1 MKNCDNR
8 HPAGSAGPSAG
19 VLPGGHVAIAPHD
32 RGGFARP
39 GIDGGAPACHAD
51 AMRCPLCSARPAKRS
66 CPALAR
72 EICPVCCGT
81 KRLVEIRCPADCG
94 YLASSRT
101 HPPATVRRQ
110 QDQDLAVL
118 APALAGFSEA
128 RQQLFLFA
136 LTLVDRFRGEGLD
149 AASDADAAS
158 AAAAL
163 AGTYDTASRGLI
175 YEQRPDS
182 IPAQRMAD
190 GIKGMFDDARPRPPH
205 RLCRRRGGRAAAG
218 RGQGAGGAARQP
230 GGLPGVPRSRGPHG
244 EASGRARRRACAGR
258 RRAGCRRR
266 PVDHPALGRRAAC
279 YHRSLRP
286 GRSGRPCG
294 PGDAR

>member
-1 MKNCDNR
+1 
-8 HPAGSAGPSAG
+8 
-19 VLPGGHVAIAPHD
+19 
-32 RGGFARP
+32 
-39 GIDGGAPACHAD
+39 
-51 AMRCPLCSARPAKRS
+51 MRCPLCSVRPAKRS
-66 CPALAR
+66 CPALGR

-81 KRLVEIRCPADCG
+81 KRLVEIRCPAECP
-94 YLASSRT
+94 YLAASRT

-118 APALAGFSEA
+118 APALGGFSEA

-163 AGTYDTASRGLI
+163 AGTYETAARGLI

-190 GIKGMFDDARPRPPH
+190 GIKGMFDQLGHGRPTGFAADAAAVLRQVEDRVRAVQRANPADARAFLDLSGRMAR
-205 RLCRRRGGRAAAG
+205 RLGGPGVEGSQAEAERA
-218 RGQGAGGAARQP
+218 P
-230 GGLPGVPRSRGPHG
+230 GGGPSIIVP
-244 EASGRARRRACAGR
+244 
-258 RRAGCRRR
+258 
-266 PVDHPALGRRAAC
+266 
-279 YHRSLRP
+279 
-286 GRSGRPCG
+286 
-294 PGDAR
+294 

>member
-1 MKNCDNR
+1 
-8 HPAGSAGPSAG
+8 
-19 VLPGGHVAIAPHD
+19 
-32 RGGFARP
+32 
-39 GIDGGAPACHAD
+39 
-51 AMRCPLCSARPAKRS
+51 MRCPLCSARPAKRS

-101 HPPATVRRQ
+101 HPPATVRKQ

-118 APALAGFSEA
+118 APALGGFSEA

-190 GIKGMFDDARPRPPH
+190 GIKGMFDDLGRGRPT
-205 RLCRRRGGRAAAG
+205 GFAADAAAVLRQVEDRVRAVQRASPADSRAFLDLAG
-218 RGQGAGGAARQP
+218 RMARRLGAPGVESAQAEGEPAAGGGP
-230 GGLPGVPRSRGPHG
+230 SIILP
-244 EASGRARRRACAGR
+244 
-258 RRAGCRRR
+258 
-266 PVDHPALGRRAAC
+266 
-279 YHRSLRP
+279 
-286 GRSGRPCG
+286 
-294 PGDAR
+294 